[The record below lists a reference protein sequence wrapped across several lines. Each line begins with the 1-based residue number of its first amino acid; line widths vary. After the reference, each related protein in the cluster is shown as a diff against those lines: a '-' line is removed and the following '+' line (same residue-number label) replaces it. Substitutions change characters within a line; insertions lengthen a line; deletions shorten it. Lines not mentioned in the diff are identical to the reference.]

1 MPGFTG
7 FGPAIVTLVAVIM
20 VITVICVIA
29 VLTRDPARRAAALE
43 VLRMLLRSRP
53 AGDPA
58 RERGQDTK
66 AVKRAG
72 RRRPPRR
79 NDQGRHRRTRPG
91 KRNRGRRNRGTE
103 PESTA
108 S

>member
-1 MPGFTG
+1 MI
-7 FGPAIVTLVAVIM
+7 A
-20 VITVICVIA
+20 VICVIA

-53 AGDPA
+53 AAGDPA
-58 RERGQDTK
+58 RGRRQDTK
-66 AVKRAG
+66 AVKRSA

-79 NDQGRHRRTRPG
+79 NDQGRARPRRGRPG
-91 KRNRGRRNRGTE
+91 KRARGRRNRGTE

-108 S
+108 N